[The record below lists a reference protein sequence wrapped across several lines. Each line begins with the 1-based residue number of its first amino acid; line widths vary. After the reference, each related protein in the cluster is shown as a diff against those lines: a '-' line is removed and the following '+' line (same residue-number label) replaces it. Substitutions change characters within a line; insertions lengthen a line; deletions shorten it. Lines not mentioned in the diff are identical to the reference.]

1 MKQHHIIYTCI
12 GCVFLC
18 VSSFYPGPKER
29 KKTKMA
35 TPYQNIMAGTSV
47 HPILQQIDQLN
58 ALYQPAISTQTGV
71 GPSSPTANKENE
83 ELKLQDEGVQE
94 AVRYQISYRI
104 SYTVISPGLKFKWL
118 RNFQICFNV
127 RLFCFLLN

>member
-1 MKQHHIIYTCI
+1 MCI
-12 GCVFLC
+12 
-18 VSSFYPGPKER
+18 SSFYPGPNES
-29 KKTKMA
+29 KMA

-58 ALYQPAISTQTGV
+58 ALYQPAIPTQTGI

-94 AVRYQISYRI
+94 AVRYKISFRI
-104 SYTVISPGLKFKWL
+104 MSLGYKYKWPL
-118 RNFQICFNV
+118 NFQICS
-127 RLFCFLLN
+127 